1 MKVTTAVLA
10 ALSMAPFALGKVAH
24 NVYPSVRRGDIALE
38 VRDKGNDNQNNNAN
52 ANGSNDN
59 KDNKD
64 KNNGKDSKKATEQ
77 EIAELAKLI
86 GLTAGLNAQLNLLWV
101 NLGGGSVTTII
112 NSEKTVTVTA
122 TQAATV
128 VNGAAGGADATA
140 IASTAPASDVP
151 SAAPATPTQP
161 AGVAAPAGGAA
172 THTVTVGGPQGLAF
186 SPAQTKAAV
195 GDTVIF
201 TFLSQNHTVTQSAFD
216 KPCVA
221 LPGGMDSGFQANVNN
236 TVNPPPQVAMQ
247 VMVDTPLWFYC
258 RQANHCGKGMVFSIN
273 PTAQKTHAQFQAQ
286 AIAQNGTGTDSGITG
301 GNASA
306 APPAAPSATVGGDTT
321 ATAVAG
327 GAAQAT
333 GNIVT
338 GVGQVAADGSC
349 VCAVSCAAGSFP
361 NVAAQGVNAFGGVG
375 GSIPRAMA
383 LGAPPAA

>member
-24 NVYPSVRRGDIALE
+24 NVYPGVRRGDIALE
-38 VRDKGNDNQNNNAN
+38 VRDKGNDNQNNNNAN
-52 ANGSNDN
+52 ANGSKDNKDN

-221 LPGGMDSGFQANVNN
+221 LPGGMDSGFQANLNN

-247 VMVDTPLWFYC
+247 VMVDTPLCKVSPYFFFL
-258 RQANHCGKGMVFSIN
+258 HFLSPLFPLLDLMVLLTPSQGS
-273 PTAQKTHAQFQAQ
+273 TAAKQ
-286 AIAQNGTGTDSGITG
+286 
-301 GNASA
+301 
-306 APPAAPSATVGGDTT
+306 TT
-321 ATAVAG
+321 AARAW
-327 GAAQAT
+327 
-333 GNIVT
+333 
-338 GVGQVAADGSC
+338 
-349 VCAVSCAAGSFP
+349 SFP
-361 NVAAQGVNAFGGVG
+361 STLLPKRPTLNSKPRPLRRTALARTVASPAVVLPLLLPQLLPRPLAV
-375 GSIPRAMA
+375 IPLQQPWLVVRPKQPET
-383 LGAPPAA
+383 L

>member
-10 ALSMAPFALGKVAH
+10 ALSMAPFALGKVAY

-38 VRDKGNDNQNNNAN
+38 VRDKGNDNQNNNVN
-52 ANGSNDN
+52 ANGSKDN

-140 IASTAPASDVP
+140 IASTASASDVP

-161 AGVAAPAGGAA
+161 AGVAVPAGGAA

-221 LPGGMDSGFQANVNN
+221 LAGGMDSGFQANINN

-247 VMVDTPLWFYC
+247 VMVDTPLCKVSPCLFFLLYFLSPLFPLLDL
-258 RQANHCGKGMVFSIN
+258 MVLLTPSQGS
-273 PTAQKTHAQFQAQ
+273 TAAKQ
-286 AIAQNGTGTDSGITG
+286 
-301 GNASA
+301 
-306 APPAAPSATVGGDTT
+306 TT
-321 ATAVAG
+321 AARAW
-327 GAAQAT
+327 
-333 GNIVT
+333 
-338 GVGQVAADGSC
+338 
-349 VCAVSCAAGSFP
+349 SFP
-361 NVAAQGVNAFGGVG
+361 LTLLPKRPMLNSKPRPLRRTALARTVASPAVMLPQLLPQLLPQPLAV
-375 GSIPRAMA
+375 IPLQQPWLVVRPKQ
-383 LGAPPAA
+383 LETL

>member
-1 MKVTTAVLA
+1 MKATTAVLA
-10 ALSMAPFALGKVAH
+10 ALSMAPFALGKVAQK
-24 NVYPSVRRGDIALE
+24 VYPAVHRGDIALE
-38 VRDKGNDNQNNNAN
+38 VRDKGSDNKNNNGNAN
-52 ANGSNDN
+52 AN
-59 KDNKD
+59 DNKD
-64 KNNGKDSKKATEQ
+64 KNNGGNSKKATEK
-77 EIAELAKLI
+77 EIAELAALI

-101 NLGGGSVTTII
+101 NLGGGAATTII

-122 TQAATV
+122 TQAAMV
-128 VNGAAGGADATA
+128 VNGAAGGADPVATA
-140 IASTAPASDVP
+140 PPAANVP
-151 SAAPATPTQP
+151 SAAPATPTEP
-161 AGVAAPAGGAA
+161 AGVAAPVGGAA
-172 THTVTVGGPQGLAF
+172 STHTVTVGGPQGLAF
-186 SPAQTKAAV
+186 SPAQTQAAV

-216 KPCVA
+216 KPCVS
-221 LPGGMDSGFQANVNN
+221 LPGGMDSGFQANLNN

-273 PTAQKTHAQFQAQ
+273 PTAEKTQAQFQAQ

-301 GNASA
+301 GKASA
-306 APPAAPSATVGGDTT
+306 APSAAPSASASATVGGDTT

-361 NVAAQGVNAFGGVG
+361 NMAAQGVNAFGGVG

-383 LGAPPAA
+383 LGAPAA